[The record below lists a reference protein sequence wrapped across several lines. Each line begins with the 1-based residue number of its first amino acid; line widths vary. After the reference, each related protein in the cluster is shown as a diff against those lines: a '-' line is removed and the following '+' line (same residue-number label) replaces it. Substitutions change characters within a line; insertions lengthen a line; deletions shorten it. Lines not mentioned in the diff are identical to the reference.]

1 MIRVMSLDPGES
13 TGYLVVDMEDNSYQI
28 YAGGTLP
35 KDHIKVFDK
44 IREIHPDILIYETFH
59 MYPGKAKALSWNSFY
74 PCEVIGVIKLT
85 AKISNIVDVVGLTP
99 STKKYAGGFNNP
111 IWINFRQTHE
121 YTEHTKDTWLLFQYW
136 YRNKY
141 KKRTE

>member
-1 MIRVMSLDPGES
+1 MMRVMILDPGES
-13 TGYLVVDMEDNSYQI
+13 TGYLVADLEGDNYQI
-28 YAGGTLP
+28 ASGGTLP
-35 KDHIKVFDK
+35 KEHIKVFDA
-44 IREIHPDILIYETFH
+44 IRHEHPDLIVYETFH

-85 AKISNIVDVVGLTP
+85 STIGGIEIVGLSP
-99 STKKYAGGFNNP
+99 STKKYAGGFDNP
-111 IWINFRQTHE
+111 VWINFRQTHE

-141 KKRTE
+141 KKRTG

>member
-1 MIRVMSLDPGES
+1 MRAMILDPGES
-13 TGYLVVDMEDNSYQI
+13 TGYLVVDLDDDNYQI
-28 YAGGTLP
+28 FEGGTLP
-35 KDHIKVFDK
+35 KNHIKVFDK
-44 IREIHPDILIYETFH
+44 IRDIHPDVLIYETFH

-85 AKISNIVDVVGLTP
+85 SMIANINNIVGLAP
-99 STKKYAGGFNNP
+99 STKKYAGGFDNP

>member
-1 MIRVMSLDPGES
+1 MILDPGES
-13 TGYLVVDMEDNSYQI
+13 TGYLVVDLEGLNYRI
-28 YAGGTLP
+28 FEGGTLP

-44 IREIHPDILIYETFH
+44 IREVHPDMLIYETFH
-59 MYPGKAKALSWNSFY
+59 MYPGKAKSLSWNSFY

-85 AKISNIVDVVGLTP
+85 ARIANIEQLVGLAP
-99 STKKYAGGFNNP
+99 STKKYAGGFDNP
-111 IWINFRQTHE
+111 TWIQFRETNE

-141 KKRTE
+141 KKEQA